1 MCICYHQWMTR
12 TTKHP
17 KLFGLSACQQF
28 SNRKGQTLSSN
39 NSSKFQT
46 HRIPL
51 EPCIRTKIH
60 SNLWVKICQSTID
73 PSLERKKNKILPWKL
88 QYPRKYHGWKTMFL
102 FKWSLL
108 RWHVNFQGNI
118 NKTIPPHQK
127 KSPEIPGTNTAS
139 PKSES
144 FNLQSGWWNSLIH
157 LHPSETHGRKTS
169 WNLAETPFKPRKLI
183 KERLFQRIFEGQ
195 TNPWH
200 LPCIHDY
207 FLHLIFVKE
216 GEGGW
221 KLGSESN
228 ILHKLTYSK
237 IGKKMVTL
245 SFIWRGLMRLYP
257 PPQER
262 GNRVTIH
269 QVIIPWGQ
277 WTWIR
282 VPTYSSEALNPDDLG
297 EKLRR

>member
-1 MCICYHQWMTR
+1 M
-12 TTKHP
+12 P
-17 KLFGLSACQQF
+17 V
-28 SNRKGQTLSSN
+28 N
-39 NSSKFQT
+39 
-46 HRIPL
+46 HRSFVG
-51 EPCIRTKIH
+51 E
-60 SNLWVKICQSTID
+60 
-73 PSLERKKNKILPWKL
+73 KKNKILPWKL

>member
-1 MCICYHQWMTR
+1 M
-12 TTKHP
+12 P
-17 KLFGLSACQQF
+17 VN
-28 SNRKGQTLSSN
+28 NRSFVG
-39 NSSKFQT
+39 
-46 HRIPL
+46 
-51 EPCIRTKIH
+51 E
-60 SNLWVKICQSTID
+60 
-73 PSLERKKNKILPWKL
+73 KKNNNILPWKL

-169 WNLAETPFKPRKLI
+169 WNLAETPFKPRKHD
-183 KERLFQRIFEGQ
+183 KRTVVSEDFWR
-195 TNPWH
+195 TNKP
-200 LPCIHDY
+200 LTFALYTGIHDY

-245 SFIWRGLMRLYP
+245 SFIWRGLIRLY
-257 PPQER
+257 
-262 GNRVTIH
+262 
-269 QVIIPWGQ
+269 
-277 WTWIR
+277 
-282 VPTYSSEALNPDDLG
+282 VPTAGKRKSCHHPSSHHP
-297 EKLRR
+297 LRPVDVDPRANI